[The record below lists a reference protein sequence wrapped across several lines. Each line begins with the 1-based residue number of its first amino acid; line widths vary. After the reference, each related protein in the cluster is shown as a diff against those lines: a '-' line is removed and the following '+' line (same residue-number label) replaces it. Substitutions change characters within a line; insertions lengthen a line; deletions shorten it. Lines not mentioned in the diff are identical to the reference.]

1 MKSLKKMF
9 FLLVAVIFC
18 CLSCTKQSEKPGDK
32 IDPSSIAN
40 AGAGLQRSSLAA
52 SGFKVIGY
60 LPTWSGAV
68 NDIQFSKLTHVNYA
82 FLIPTSTGGY
92 QSIEN
97 PGKLSDL
104 VSAAHSHQVKVLISV
119 GGGGGG
125 NAFHSIVANSS
136 YRTNFVNSMIAFTD
150 QYNLDGVD
158 VDWEYPGISEANNF
172 YLLMQE
178 LASAMHSRGKLASIA
193 VIANND
199 GNTISGNL
207 FSVLDYIQIMAYDDN
222 NYQHSTYSSAVNSL
236 HFWLNRGLPASKAI
250 LGVPFYGRDNRYD
263 YATKNYNEL
272 LDMGASPNADTWSYY
287 GYNGIPTIRSKTQ
300 LALDEGGGIM
310 MWELSGDAT
319 GSASLLSAIDDVVQ
333 NGNSQ
338 PGNTPPIG
346 QVIAL
351 KGFNGKY
358 VSGENGTDDM
368 HCDRVT
374 AQSWEHFT
382 VIDAGNGQIALRSMG
397 KYVSSENGTQPI
409 TCNRAAVGDWEKFT
423 WEVNP
428 DGTVFLK
435 GNNGKYISS
444 ENGTQAMTCNR
455 TTPSGWEAFTVN

>member
-1 MKSLKKMF
+1 
-9 FLLVAVIFC
+9 
-18 CLSCTKQSEKPGDK
+18 
-32 IDPSSIAN
+32 
-40 AGAGLQRSSLAA
+40 
-52 SGFKVIGY
+52 
-60 LPTWSGAV
+60 
-68 NDIQFSKLTHVNYA
+68 
-82 FLIPTSTGGY
+82 
-92 QSIEN
+92 
-97 PGKLSDL
+97 
-104 VSAAHSHQVKVLISV
+104 
-119 GGGGGG
+119 
-125 NAFHSIVANSS
+125 
-136 YRTNFVNSMIAFTD
+136 
-150 QYNLDGVD
+150 
-158 VDWEYPGISEANNF
+158 
-172 YLLMQE
+172 MQE

-199 GNTISGNL
+199 GNTISGSL
-207 FSVLDYIQIMAYDDN
+207 FSVLDYVQIMAYDDN

-319 GSASLLSAIDDVVQ
+319 GSASLLSAINDVVQ

-382 VIDAGNGQIALRSMG
+382 VIDAGGGKVALRSMG

-409 TCNRAAVGDWEKFT
+409 TCNRAAVGDWEKFS

-455 TTPSGWEAFTVN
+455 ATPSGWEAFTVN